1 MDSTAMNATT
11 MEQASLKDRLTDAI
25 RYWEPRRIVYDAVL
39 AAIVVYY
46 FARGYPASRQTFT
59 FDEMLIIFV
68 LAVLANVAYS
78 AAYVPDVFAQTSG
91 LSATWRK
98 YRWIVF
104 VTGVSFAAV
113 ITRFLAMGMF
123 NAK

>member
-1 MDSTAMNATT
+1 MD
-11 MEQASLKDRLTDAI
+11 QPSLKDRLTDAI

-39 AAIVVYY
+39 AGIVVYY
-46 FARGYPASRQTFT
+46 FARGYPASRQTLT
-59 FDEMLIIFV
+59 FDEILIVFV
-68 LAVLANVAYS
+68 LAVLANVAYC

-91 LSATWRK
+91 LSVTWRK

-104 VTGVSFAAV
+104 ATGVSFAAV
-113 ITRFLAMGMF
+113 FTRFFAMGMF